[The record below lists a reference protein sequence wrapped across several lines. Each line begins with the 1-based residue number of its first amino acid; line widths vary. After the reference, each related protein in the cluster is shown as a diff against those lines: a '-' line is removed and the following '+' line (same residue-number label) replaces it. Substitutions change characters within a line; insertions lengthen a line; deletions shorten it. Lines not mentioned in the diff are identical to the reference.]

1 MRPPPKGLCVGPN
14 FSEPGQILVWEPHED
29 QPSTLVVGLVL
40 PRSGMTRAWLLSV
53 LPVRVEAGQL
63 WRQSAETHR
72 TVRVTA
78 VTDDTVTMETVSHRT
93 PARIGQRS
101 TTTRQSFTD
110 RYVQIMDT
118 Q

>member
-1 MRPPPKGLCVGPN
+1 MSMFNK
-14 FSEPGQILVWEPHED
+14 
-29 QPSTLVVGLVL
+29 
-40 PRSGMTRAWLLSV
+40 
-53 LPVRVEAGQL
+53 
-63 WRQSAETHR
+63 
-72 TVRVTA
+72 VTK
-78 VTDDTVTMETVSHRT
+78 TFQWGKHTVTMETVSHRT

>member
-1 MRPPPKGLCVGPN
+1 MRPPPKGLCVGPDL
-14 FSEPGQILVWEPHED
+14 SEPDRMLVWAPHPDE
-29 QPSTLVVGLVL
+29 PSTSIVVGVL
-40 PRSGMTRAWLLSV
+40 PREGLFRAWVMSV
-53 LPVRVEAGQL
+53 LPLRVEAGQL